1 MRRFFHFFFKDYL
14 ILTFAIGLLVA
25 GAGRSAFAGA
35 GPASGIKEYKQNIST
50 AEYEKRYNAVY
61 GKFTEQMAEQ
71 GNPAGFVLD
80 DGRDLFKKVEGS
92 AGKSCASCHGENGE
106 KLKGVAAAYPK
117 YDPAIKGINTVAL
130 QINRCRKDHMGAP
143 ELKYESYNQVALEL
157 YVKSLSNGVPI
168 NVSIDGPARP
178 FYEAGEAYYYK
189 RQGQLNMSC
198 AICHVKYAGH
208 MIRANLLSNN
218 RHHADHWPGYR
229 LKWGKTGSLQKRFRG
244 CNKKVRAKPLPFQC
258 ETYRD
263 LELYLT
269 YQANGLPVEVPGF
282 RM

>member
-1 MRRFFHFFFKDYL
+1 MRRCFYFF
-14 ILTFAIGLLVA
+14 ILVFAA
-25 GAGRSAFAGA
+25 GAVAAGGAFAGGA
-35 GPASGIKEYKQNIST
+35 GSGIKEYKQNIST
-50 AEYEKRYNAVY
+50 REYEKRYNAVY
-61 GKFTEQMAEQ
+61 GKFTEQMAQQ
-71 GNPAGFVLD
+71 GNPADFVLD
-80 DGRDLFKKVEGS
+80 DGKDLFKKVDGS

-106 KLKGVAAAYPK
+106 KLKGVAATYPK
-117 YDPAIKGINTVAL
+117 YDPSIKGINTVAL
-130 QINRCRKDHMGAP
+130 QINRCRKDNMGAP
-143 ELKYESYNQVALEL
+143 ELKYESHDQLALEL

-168 NVSIDGPARP
+168 KVSIDGPARP
-178 FYEAGEAYYYK
+178 FYKAGEAYYYK

-229 LKWGKTGSLQKRFRG
+229 LKWGKTGSLQKRFKG